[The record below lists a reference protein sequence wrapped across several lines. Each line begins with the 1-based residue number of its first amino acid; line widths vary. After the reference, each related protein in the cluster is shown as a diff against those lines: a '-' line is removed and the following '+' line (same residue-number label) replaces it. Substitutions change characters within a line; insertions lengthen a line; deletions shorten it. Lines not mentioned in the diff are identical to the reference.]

1 MCVWE
6 GFTQESKCPRRSEVC
21 DSPELGLQA
30 RSEPPDVGSGSRS
43 QVSQVEQYVLLTTE
57 PPLQPETMS

>member
-1 MCVWE
+1 
-6 GFTQESKCPRRSEVC
+6 VC